1 MSEKLNSNTLENSD
15 LNPTN
20 EDSDYKDLITKLKDI
35 KSSIAL
41 LEKKII
47 K

>member
-20 EDSDYKDLITKLKDI
+20 EDSDYKNLITKLRAI
-35 KSSIAL
+35 KSTIAL
-41 LEKKII
+41 LEKTIFK
-47 K
+47 